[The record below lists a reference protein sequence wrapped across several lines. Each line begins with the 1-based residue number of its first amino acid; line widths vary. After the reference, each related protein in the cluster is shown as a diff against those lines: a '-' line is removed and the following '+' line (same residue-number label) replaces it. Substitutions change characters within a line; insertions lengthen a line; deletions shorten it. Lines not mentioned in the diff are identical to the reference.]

1 MIAEKHEIEKLA
13 ARLHYE
19 GYSKPSKAPTDWD
32 GCAPTTKLR
41 YRRRAKHILANFIP
55 RIEVFLTKSAAWDW
69 TFEQDHENVLK
80 IIEAFKLFDEE
91 FAQELWDEYHSYA
104 DIEGHK

>member
-1 MIAEKHEIEKLA
+1 MLEKNEIEKLA

-19 GYSKPSKAPTDWD
+19 GYSKPSKAPTDWE

-41 YRRRAKHILANFIP
+41 YRRRAKYVLTNFLP
-55 RIEVFLTKSAAWDW
+55 QIEVFLTKSGALDTA
-69 TFEQDHENVLK
+69 FEQDHNNVLK

-91 FAQELWDEYHSYA
+91 FAEELWDEYHSYA
-104 DIEGHK
+104 DIEGDK